1 MGRKRSTPAETAPI
15 APPPAARIKPPAN
28 PNPKAKY
35 WDVTFTNGFTQRVLA
50 SVGMAY
56 LQQLQKRGS
65 KKSGVV
71 EAKPAAPNSPPPVN
85 VKQVDVEIHDPDNQF
100 DVVTE
105 AE

>member
-1 MGRKRSTPAETAPI
+1 MGRKKNVSVDAPI

-28 PNPKAKY
+28 PNPSAKF
-35 WDVTFTNGFTQRVLA
+35 WDVTFTNGFTQRVSA

-56 LQQLQKRGS
+56 LSQMQKRGS

-71 EAKPAAPNSPPPVN
+71 AAVPAKPNSLRPVN
-85 VKQVDVEIHDPDNQF
+85 VREVDVEIHDPDNQF
-100 DVVTE
+100 DIVTE